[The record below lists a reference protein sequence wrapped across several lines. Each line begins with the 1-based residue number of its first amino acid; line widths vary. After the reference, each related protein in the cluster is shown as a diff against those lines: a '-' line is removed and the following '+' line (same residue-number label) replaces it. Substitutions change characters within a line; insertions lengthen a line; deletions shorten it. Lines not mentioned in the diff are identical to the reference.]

1 MEARFVPTEFDL
13 DTAQGGALQ
22 LEIDLGEDGSNDA
35 QGACT
40 RVSDAWICDLDVES
54 SHWNSWAHFDVTGQ
68 AFTFLGILNDPEF
81 FESRIPYTVDVTL
94 TLDLSEP
101 VDISIEQRPDFYSDL
116 DPASPS
122 DAYDSEY
129 DGMLTFTRPVYDQ
142 QAVAALIQPKE
153 VVTDDVEGGFFSAL
167 GDLFSDYF
175 GAASFF
181 FLFVLLSA
189 LGIGYLVRS
198 SRIDEPKLLVSTS
211 VDAELIED

>member
-1 MEARFVPTEFDL
+1 M
-13 DTAQGGALQ
+13 
-22 LEIDLGEDGSNDA
+22 
-35 QGACT
+35 
-40 RVSDAWICDLDVES
+40 
-54 SHWNSWAHFDVTGQ
+54 
-68 AFTFLGILNDPEF
+68 
-81 FESRIPYTVDVTL
+81 
-94 TLDLSEP
+94 DLSEP

-129 DGMLTFTRPVYDQ
+129 DGMLTFTRPVYNQ

-153 VVTDDVEGGFFSAL
+153 VDTDDGEGGFFSAL

-175 GAASFF
+175 GASSFF

-189 LGIGYLVRS
+189 VGIGYLVRS
-198 SRIDEPKLLVSTS
+198 SRIDDPKMLVSTS

>member
-1 MEARFVPTEFDL
+1 M
-13 DTAQGGALQ
+13 Q

-35 QGACT
+35 QGACS

-54 SHWNSWAHFDVTGQ
+54 SHWNTWAHFDVTGQ

-94 TLDLSEP
+94 TLDLSQP

-116 DPASPS
+116 DPAAPS
-122 DAYDSEY
+122 DAYDSDY

-142 QAVAALIQPKE
+142 QAVAALIQPK
-153 VVTDDVEGGFFSAL
+153 VVESESDSEGFFSAL
-167 GDLFSDYF
+167 GSLFSDYF

-198 SRIDEPKLLVSTS
+198 SRIDEPKLLVASS
-211 VDAELIED
+211 VDAELVEN